1 MFRASRLPSVGVVS
15 IGILLVVA
23 VAPGWAQGGLLRG
36 TVVDA
41 EGRPVSGVQVTVSS
55 EELASFH
62 EVLTTDDDGEFKV
75 RFLSNQIQYLFQ
87 ILLEKPGYQSVVEE
101 FSPSG
106 IRQSRQEFVLIEA
119 ETRTVERHGDLASV
133 VTGSSNA
140 AVQAFNEGLTAQ
152 RDGDL
157 DTARGKYGEAIGAD
171 PTLGPAH
178 VALAQVL
185 FDQKQYA
192 AAVESA
198 ERALELDVGRAEAL
212 RVKYQALR
220 ALGKEAEAEAV
231 AAELESVEDA
241 VASAR
246 RIYNEGGEAY
256 QAQDLDTA
264 LEKFQQAAE
273 LDPSLVEAHHAIAT
287 LQLAKGRHEEA
298 AEAAETAL
306 ALGSDDIHT
315 LRVLYDAYQEL
326 GRFDE
331 LTEIAPRLAAVDP
344 EFGGAKLVE
353 QAAEHWNA
361 GRTDAAVALSRQA
374 LAIDPE
380 LAKAYYFLGLD
391 HLSKGDN
398 AKAREA
404 LQKFLD
410 LAPDDPEAATAR
422 EMLSYIGD

>member
-1 MFRASRLPSVGVVS
+1 MFRASRLLSL
-15 IGILLVVA
+15 GILLTLA
-23 VAPGWAQGGLLRG
+23 ATPAWAQSGLLRG

-41 EGRPVSGVQVTVSS
+41 EGQPLSGVQVTVTS

-62 EVLTTDDDGEFKV
+62 EVLTTDEDGDFKV
-75 RFLSNQIQYLFQ
+75 RFLSNQTQYRFQ
-87 ILLEKPGYQSVVEE
+87 ILFEKPGYESVIED

-106 IRQSRQEFVLIEA
+106 VRQSRQEFVLDEA

-157 DTARGKYGEAIGAD
+157 GTARSKYGEAITAD

-198 ERALELDVGRAEAL
+198 ERALELDTGRAEAL

-220 ALGKEAEAEAV
+220 ALGKKEEAEAV

-256 QAQDLDTA
+256 QARDLETA

-273 LDPSLVEAHHAIAT
+273 LDPSLVDAHHAIAT
-287 LQLAKGRHEEA
+287 LQLAEGRHEEA
-298 AEAAETAL
+298 ARAAETAL
-306 ALGSDDIHT
+306 ALGSDDIQT
-315 LRVLYDAYQEL
+315 LRVLYDAYQAL

-361 GRTDAAVALSRQA
+361 GRTDAAVALARQA
-374 LAIDPE
+374 LAIDPG

-391 HLSKGDN
+391 HVSKGKN
-398 AKAREA
+398 AEARQA
-404 LQKFLD
+404 LEKFIE

-422 EMLSYIGD
+422 EMLGYIGD

>member
-1 MFRASRLPSVGVVS
+1 MFRASRLSSVG
-15 IGILLVVA
+15 ILSVAMFVAA
-23 VAPGWAQGGLLRG
+23 VAPGWAQSGLLRG
-36 TVVDA
+36 TVVDS
-41 EGRPVSGVQVTVSS
+41 EGQPLSGVQVTVTS

-62 EVLTTDDDGEFKV
+62 DVLTTDEDGEFKV
-75 RFLSNQIQYLFQ
+75 RFLSNQTQYRFQ
-87 ILLEKPGYQSVVEE
+87 ILLERPGYQSAIED

-106 IRQSRQEFVLIEA
+106 IRQSRQEFVLEEA

-133 VTGSSNA
+133 VSGSSNA

-157 DTARGKYGEAIGAD
+157 GTARSKYGEAITAD

-198 ERALELDVGRAEAL
+198 ERALELDTGRAEAL

-220 ALGKEAEAEAV
+220 ALGKKEEAEAV

-256 QAQDLDTA
+256 QARDLETA
-264 LEKFQQAAE
+264 LDKFQQAAE

-287 LQLAKGRHEEA
+287 LQLAEGRHEEA
-298 AEAAETAL
+298 ARAAETAL
-306 ALGSDDIHT
+306 ALGSDDIQT
-315 LRVLYDAYQEL
+315 LRVLYDAYQAL

-361 GRTDAAVALSRQA
+361 GRTDAAVALARQA
-374 LAIDPE
+374 LAIDPG

-391 HLSKGDN
+391 HVSKGKN
-398 AKAREA
+398 AEAREA
-404 LQKFLD
+404 LQKFLE

-422 EMLSYIGD
+422 EMLGYIGD